1 MSAIIVDQTII
12 DNYYDK
18 KKKELKLWM
27 IDFVDGLKR
36 INKTQRNCLI

>member
-18 KKKELKLWM
+18 KKKELKMRM
-27 IDFVDGLKR
+27 INFVYGLKR